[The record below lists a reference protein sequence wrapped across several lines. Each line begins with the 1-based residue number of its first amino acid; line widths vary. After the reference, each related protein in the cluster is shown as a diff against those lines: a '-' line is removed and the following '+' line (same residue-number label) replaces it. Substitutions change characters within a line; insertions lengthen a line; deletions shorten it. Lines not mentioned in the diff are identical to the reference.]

1 MNDLI
6 ANTIEWA
13 RLKGILDTGTRQ
25 GQAWKTMEEANELL
39 KAVLEDNRAE
49 IIDAIGDVMVT
60 VIIQAQMNGLRVED
74 CLRSA
79 YEVISKR
86 TGKMEGGVFVKD
98 S

>member
-13 RLKGILDTGTRQ
+13 RLKGILDNGTRQ

-60 VIIQAQMNGLRVED
+60 IIIQAHMNGLRVED
-74 CLRSA
+74 CLRTA
-79 YEVISKR
+79 YNVIAKR
-86 TGKMEGGVFVKD
+86 TGKMQGGVFVKD
-98 S
+98 

>member
-13 RLKGILDTGTRQ
+13 RLKGILDNGTRQ

-60 VIIQAQMNGLRVED
+60 VIIQAQMNGLKVED

-79 YEVISKR
+79 YDVISKR
-86 TGKMEGGVFVKD
+86 TGRMEGGVFVKD

>member
-1 MNDLI
+1 MNDMI
-6 ANTIEWA
+6 ANVIEWA
-13 RLKGILDTGTRQ
+13 RLKGILDNGTRE
-25 GQAWKTMEEANELL
+25 GQAWKTIEEANELL
-39 KAVLEDNRAE
+39 KAVQENNDAE
-49 IIDAIGDVMVT
+49 VIDAIGDVMVT